1 MDESK
6 IRGLIEEV
14 KKLILGGRKPQEE
27 DEKLSEIE
35 YARRYSKTNSM
46 AHELWMYTFK
56 KGLSPTLFAI

>member
-14 KKLILGGRKPQEE
+14 KKLIIGGRKPQEE

-35 YARRYSKTNSM
+35 YARRYSQTNYM
-46 AHELWMYTFK
+46 AQE
-56 KGLSPTLFAI
+56 

>member
-27 DEKLSEIE
+27 DEQLSEIE

-46 AHELWMYTFK
+46 SHE
-56 KGLSPTLFAI
+56 

>member
-27 DEKLSEIE
+27 DEHLSEIE

-46 AHELWMYTFK
+46 AQE
-56 KGLSPTLFAI
+56 